1 MINHEHYT
9 YRVIWSE
16 EDGEFVGL
24 CDEFPGI
31 SWLEENQAD
40 AFRGIVDAVGE
51 IIEDMAA
58 NNEPIP
64 EPLNVG
70 FTAG

>member
-24 CDEFPGI
+24 CSEFPSL
-31 SWLEENQAD
+31 SWLDDTLQDALNGVVDLVKTVIAD
-40 AFRGIVDAVGE
+40 MSTTGT
-51 IIEDMAA
+51 
-58 NNEPIP
+58 
-64 EPLNVG
+64 L
-70 FTAG
+70 

>member
-40 AFRGIVDAVGE
+40 ALKGIVDAVGE
-51 IIEDMAA
+51 IIEDMTA

-64 EPLNVG
+64 MLPEP
-70 FTAG
+70 TR